1 MSTQIATSTPNTIPS
16 VLKSPEYQQKFKALL
31 PSDISADRFTNIV
44 LLAVQKSPDLLK
56 PATDKTSLFLAC
68 QSAAKDGC
76 VPDGKEGALVMYG
89 NQVQWQIM
97 IGGLRKRL
105 ANIGF
110 DLRAEPVYAND
121 TFDYDLGDDPRI
133 THKPPPLGQERGD
146 IIGFYAIAT
155 GPDGRIYRD
164 VMSKKDIDYVRAT
177 AKSGAVWQKWYVEM
191 GKKTV
196 GRRLVKSLPVANT
209 DDRLREALE
218 HDNAHFDVGG
228 AGARQPS
235 SVAAAVQAAAR
246 GESPVA
252 DAPADDVIDGSFE
265 HVDPRD
271 DDFGP
276 HDPLNA

>member
-1 MSTQIATSTPNTIPS
+1 MSQQITIREATGQFAGA
-16 VLKSPEYQQKFKALL
+16 LKSAEYQSKFKAML
-31 PSDISADRFTNIV
+31 PSDISPDRFTNIV
-44 LLAVQKSPDLLK
+44 LLAVQKQPDLLK
-56 PATDKTSLFLAC
+56 PSTDKTSLFLAC

-110 DLRAEPVYAND
+110 DLRAEVVHAND

-133 THKPPPLGQERGD
+133 THKPPQLGKDRGD

-155 GPDGRIYRD
+155 GPDGRTYRD
-164 VMSKKDIDYVRAT
+164 VMSKKDVDYVRAT
-177 AKSGAVWQKWYVEM
+177 AKSGNIWQKWYVEM

-196 GRRLVKSLPVANT
+196 GRRLVKSLPIATT

-218 HDNAHFDVGG
+218 HDNQHFDP
-228 AGARQPS
+228 AGATTRQPS
-235 SVAAAVQAAAR
+235 AAAHAVQAAAR
-246 GESPVA
+246 GQ
-252 DAPADDVIDGSFE
+252 DATAEPADDAVIDGVYE
-265 HVDPRD
+265 HVDGAD
-271 DDFGP
+271 DD
-276 HDPLNA
+276 PLA